1 MSKNIQ
7 YKINL
12 LAKDPFLETSLGRF
26 LSWSLG
32 VGRYIVIFTELIVIA
47 SFGSRFVLDRK
58 VTDLNEAIFQ
68 KQMIVQSQSQLER
81 DFRLAQ
87 AKIQNYSQLEQQ
99 STLIEVFPKLQEVFP
114 DGVRLQKLAI
124 KANSLSGEAVALS
137 NNALNVFISNFQLS
151 PSFENISVS
160 KIESRDEK
168 QAGFII
174 QFSANYQTQ
183 SSKKK

>member
-1 MSKNIQ
+1 MSKKIQ
-7 YKINL
+7 YKVNL
-12 LAKDPFLETSLGRF
+12 LPKDPFLETGLGQF

-58 VTDLNEAIFQ
+58 VTDLNDAIFQ

-114 DGVRLQKLAI
+114 DGVRLQKLII
-124 KANSLSGEAVALS
+124 KSSSLSGEAVVLS
-137 NNALNVFISNFQLS
+137 NNALNAFISNFQLS
-151 PSFENISVS
+151 PSFQDISVN
-160 KIESRDEK
+160 KIESREND
-168 QAGFII
+168 QTGFLVQFAAGFT
-174 QFSANYQTQ
+174 AQ
-183 SSKKK
+183 SGKKK